1 MCDYVIDEGD
11 MQLSYFIVYDIMAGI
26 VCWYGVLKVALEMQ
40 HDWCENRFGLCTYWV
55 MHLLWYVA
63 AFLLDSALV
72 YIYTMAYLQDECSV
86 GLFTYCIYQVY
97 SRSCEPMLGRLNPL
111 A

>member
-1 MCDYVIDEGD
+1 MTGVR
-11 MQLSYFIVYDIMAGI
+11 IVLGYAPTL
-26 VCWYGVLKVALEMQ
+26 VCGCISA
-40 HDWCENRFGLCTYWV
+40 RFCIGL
-55 MHLLWYVA
+55 
-63 AFLLDSALV
+63 

-111 A
+111 AYSDFCMKLCSGP